1 MRGKEHENTSIVSE
15 HKRRQS
21 GTEVRRDVR
30 RGGQTDGR
38 VRGAK
43 GGVWTHL
50 SGCAKECLQYLSCCF
65 ECHQDGGN
73 GSDEV
78 ILEEE

>member
-15 HKRRQS
+15 HERRQS
-21 GTEVRRDVR
+21 GRDVR

-50 SGCAKECLQYLSCCF
+50 SGCADEC
-65 ECHQDGGN
+65 
-73 GSDEV
+73 
-78 ILEEE
+78 